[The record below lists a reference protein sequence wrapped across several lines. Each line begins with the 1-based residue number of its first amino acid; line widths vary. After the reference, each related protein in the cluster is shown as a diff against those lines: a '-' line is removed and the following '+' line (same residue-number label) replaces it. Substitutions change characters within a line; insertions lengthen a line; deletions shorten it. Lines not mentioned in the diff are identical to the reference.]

1 VNPRRRGL
9 RAALHH
15 RDYRLLVSASSISQT
30 GDWLYNVA
38 LLVWVYDATHSG
50 TWVAVVTVARLVPY
64 VVFGPLGGLVA
75 DSYDR
80 RTVMIASDL
89 LRAALMLM
97 LAAFTD
103 LDGPVALVAAIAC
116 ISTAAG
122 TAYRPAVVA
131 MLPEMVGERD
141 LAAANALESAV
152 ENLAVV
158 LGPAIGAGLLV
169 IGSTT
174 FAFVINALTFVVSA
188 GFAAGMRVRSR
199 GRGRA
204 DEAPERE
211 DGGTWHGFRILASSA
226 DARVLGAY
234 MLGPAFIYG
243 IQSVVLV
250 LVASEQLDGGADA
263 VGVLYAAMGL
273 GGIVGAACVA
283 RVVQAPRLGAVLFGS
298 LLLTTVPMALLAA
311 SGSGAVAFVL
321 VVLSSIGAVV
331 LDVLALTQLQRA
343 VASDVLGRVWGA
355 LDALIVTAIIIGS
368 IIVAPVVD
376 ALGADPAFVLLAL
389 AVPIVGLL
397 GVGGLLRADRE
408 SVELL
413 DRIGPAVEVF
423 QQVPLLE
430 VADRAVIERLAAS
443 AVVQPVAI
451 GEDVVVQGEP
461 AEHFYVVESGRFDVL
476 VQEDG
481 APPDQVNVLGAGDWF
496 GEIGLLHDAPR
507 TATVRAR
514 WPSRVWRIDGGE
526 LLEALNA
533 APTMAA
539 TLLEGVASR
548 IGASD
553 RSLAGASRPGPVAD
567 PASPDATAP
576 RVRSGT

>member
-1 VNPRRRGL
+1 
-9 RAALHH
+9 
-15 RDYRLLVSASSISQT
+15 VSASSISQT

-50 TWVAVVTVARLVPY
+50 TWVAVVTVARLLPY
-64 VVFGPLGGLVA
+64 VAFGPLGGIVA
-75 DSYDR
+75 DNYDR
-80 RTVMIASDL
+80 RTVMIVSDL
-89 LRAALMLM
+89 LRAVLMLL
-97 LAAFTD
+97 LAVFTD
-103 LDGPVALVAAIAC
+103 LDGPVALVAAVAC
-116 ISTAAG
+116 ISAAAG

-131 MLPEMVGERD
+131 MLPEMVGESD

-169 IGSTT
+169 IGSPT
-174 FAFVINALTFVVSA
+174 FAFVVNALTFVASA
-188 GFAAGMRVRSR
+188 LCAAALQVHSR
-199 GRGRA
+199 GSGRA
-204 DEAPERE
+204 DADGSAP
-211 DGGTWHGFRILASSA
+211 DAGLLHGFRELARSA
-226 DARVLGAY
+226 DVRVLGGY
-234 MLGPAFIYG
+234 MLGTAFVYG
-243 IQSVVLV
+243 IQTVILV
-250 LVASEQLDGGADA
+250 LVASEQLESGSDG
-263 VGVLYAAMGL
+263 VGIFYAAL
-273 GGIVGAACVA
+273 GVGGVIGAALVTPLA
-283 RVVQAPRLGAVLFGS
+283 RSARLGAILYGS
-298 LLLTTVPMALLAA
+298 LLLTAVPMALLAV

-321 VVLSSIGAVV
+321 VLLSSVGAVL

-343 VASDVLGRVWGA
+343 VSGDVLGRVWGA
-355 LDALIVTAIIIGS
+355 LDALVVTTIIIGS
-368 IIVAPVVD
+368 VIVEPVVD
-376 ALGADPAFVLLAL
+376 TLGADPAFVVLAL
-389 AVPIVGLL
+389 AVPVLGLL

-413 DRIGPAVEVF
+413 ERIGPAVRVF

-443 AVVQPVAI
+443 ATVLPVAI

-461 AEHFYVVESGRFDVL
+461 AEHFYVVESGRFDVY
-476 VQEDG
+476 VQEAG
-481 APPDQVNVLGAGDWF
+481 REPEQVNVLGAGDWF

-514 WPSRVWRIDGGE
+514 WPSRVWRIDGDE
-526 LLEALNA
+526 LLEALNS

-553 RSLAGASRPGPVAD
+553 RGPTGGPRPAAAPAASR
-567 PASPDATAP
+567 
-576 RVRSGT
+576 

>member
-64 VVFGPLGGLVA
+64 VLFGPLGGLVA
-75 DSYDR
+75 DTYDR
-80 RTVMIASDL
+80 RTVMIVSDL
-89 LRAALMLM
+89 LRAALMIL
-97 LAAFTD
+97 LAAFTE

-141 LAAANALESAV
+141 LAAANALESVV

-169 IGSTT
+169 LGSAT
-174 FAFVINALTFVVSA
+174 FAFVVNALTFVASA
-188 GFAAGMRVRSR
+188 GCAAALHVHSR
-199 GRGRA
+199 GSGRSDA
-204 DEAPERE
+204 ARAAPEA
-211 DGGTWHGFRILASSA
+211 GLLHGFRELGRTA
-226 DARVLGAY
+226 DARVLGGY
-234 MLGPAFIYG
+234 ILGTSFIYG

-250 LVASEQLDGGADA
+250 LVAGEQLEAGTEG
-263 VGVLYAAMGL
+263 VGILYAALGI
-273 GGIVGAACVA
+273 GGIVGAALVTRLA
-283 RVVQAPRLGAVLFGS
+283 RSARLGAVLYAS
-298 LLLTTVPMALLAA
+298 LLLTTVPMALLAVSS
-311 SGSGAVAFVL
+311 SGGVAFVL
-321 VVLSSIGAVV
+321 VLLSSVGAVL

-343 VASDVLGRVWGA
+343 VSGEVLGRVWGA
-355 LDALIVTAIIIGS
+355 LDALVVTAIIVGS
-368 IIVAPVVD
+368 IVVAPVVD
-376 ALGADPAFVLLAL
+376 VLGTDPAFVLLAL
-389 AVPIVGLL
+389 SIPVLGLF

-408 SVELL
+408 SVTLL
-413 DRIGPAVEVF
+413 EQIGPAVRVF
-423 QQVPLLE
+423 QQVPVLE
-430 VADRAVIERLAAS
+430 VADRAVIERLAAT
-443 AVVQPVAI
+443 ALVQPVAI

-461 AEHFYVVESGRFDVL
+461 AEHFYEVESGRVDVY
-476 VQEDG
+476 VEEDG
-481 APPDQVNVLGAGDWF
+481 GEPEQVNVLGAGDWF
-496 GEIGLLHDAPR
+496 GEIGHLHDAPR

-514 WPSRVWRIDGGE
+514 WPSRVWRIDGDE

-553 RSLAGASRPGPVAD
+553 RAGTAAPRSA
-567 PASPDATAP
+567 PDAVAAAA
-576 RVRSGT
+576 RGT

>member
-1 VNPRRRGL
+1 VNPSGRGL

-15 RDYRLLVSASSISQT
+15 RDYRLLVTASSISQT

-75 DSYDR
+75 DTYDR

-89 LRAALMLM
+89 LRAALMLL
-97 LAAFTD
+97 LAVFTD
-103 LDGPVALVAAIAC
+103 LHGPVALVAAIAC

-141 LAAANALESAV
+141 LAAANALESVV

-169 IGSTT
+169 LGSTT
-174 FAFVINALTFVVSA
+174 FAFVINALTFVISA
-188 GFAAGMRVRSR
+188 GCAAALHVHSR
-199 GRGRA
+199 GSGR
-204 DEAPERE
+204 DDSETSAPEA
-211 DGGTWHGFRILASSA
+211 GLLHGFRELGRTA
-226 DARVLGAY
+226 DARVLGGY
-234 MLGPAFIYG
+234 MLGTAFIYG

-250 LVASEQLDGGADA
+250 LVAGEQLEAGTDG
-263 VGVLYAAMGL
+263 VGIFYAALGV
-273 GGIVGAACVA
+273 GGIVGAALVTRLA
-283 RVVQAPRLGAVLFGS
+283 RSARLGAVLYAS
-298 LLLTTVPMALLAA
+298 LLLTTLPMALLALSS
-311 SGSGAVAFVL
+311 SGGVAFVL
-321 VVLSSIGAVV
+321 VLLSSVGAVV

-343 VASDVLGRVWGA
+343 VSGEVLGRVWGA
-355 LDALIVTAIIIGS
+355 LDALVVSAIILGS
-368 IIVAPVVD
+368 IVVAPVVD
-376 ALGADPAFVLLAL
+376 VLGADPAFVLLAL
-389 AVPIVGLL
+389 CIPVLGLL

-408 SVELL
+408 SVALL
-413 DRIGPAVEVF
+413 DRIGPAVRVF

-430 VADRAVIERLAAS
+430 VADRATIERLATT

-461 AEHFYVVESGRFDVL
+461 AEHFYVVESGRFDVY
-476 VQEDG
+476 VEEDG
-481 APPDQVNVLGAGDWF
+481 GAPEQVNVLGAGDWF

-526 LLEALNA
+526 MLEALNA

-553 RSLAGASRPGPVAD
+553 RAVAAAPRPA
-567 PASPDATAP
+567 PDAVEPA
-576 RVRSGT
+576 